1 MSVWFPLF
9 SLYTWKYVKRKRI
22 PIFFSLVTLFSFSL
36 SLSLCSFFHCYYY
49 YYYYCRFSC
58 VACSHLFSSLSSLT
72 KSQGGEA
79 VSDFDYRLFFF
90 FLFFL
95 SLLLLLLEFVSF
107 QQREREGWRKTDVGK
122 NKVVT
127 TLIQS
132 AFFQTA
138 TSRSI
143 SSQNIT
149 SEARKQKLYYPPEE
163 RTSARC
169 TVTKSTFSSKD
180 VRARICLFFS
190 SVLDKNLLWQW
201 QFTVIPRELR
211 SNPWNN
217 HSQLF
222 SFYVIWR

>member
-1 MSVWFPLF
+1 M
-9 SLYTWKYVKRKRI
+9 KRKRI

-107 QQREREGWRKTDVGK
+107 QQRERERGVEKNRCRKEQGCDNTY
-122 NKVVT
+122 
-127 TLIQS
+127 
-132 AFFQTA
+132 
-138 TSRSI
+138 SI
-143 SSQNIT
+143 SIFPNGN
-149 SEARKQKLYYPPEE
+149 
-163 RTSARC
+163 
-169 TVTKSTFSSKD
+169 KSKH
-180 VRARICLFFS
+180 
-190 SVLDKNLLWQW
+190 
-201 QFTVIPRELR
+201 QFTE
-211 SNPWNN
+211 
-217 HSQLF
+217 HH
-222 SFYVIWR
+222 